1 MEFYENRAKRPFI
14 AFVWIGKTV
23 KQWYRVNRTRR
34 ILRQMSDEQLK
45 DVGLSRYDV
54 CRGQRIRASVCC
66 FGLCSNSSASCQVRT
81 LL

>member
-14 AFVWIGKTV
+14 AFVWICKTV

-34 ILRQMSDEQLK
+34 ILNRMSDEQLK

-54 CRGQRIRASVCC
+54 
-66 FGLCSNSSASCQVRT
+66 
-81 LL
+81 